1 MSKNEAFDNVCDR
14 AIDELHEQL
23 ERGEISPEDYEA
35 CVGEIQSNRQ
45 DYDLHGPWWIQAGF
59 DS

>member
-1 MSKNEAFDNVCDR
+1 MSKKEDFDKTCDR

-23 ERGEISPEDYEA
+23 ERGAISPEDYEA
-35 CVGEIQSNRQ
+35 CLGEIQSNRQ